1 MIIKCH
7 IKKERQRTDIV
18 KKEKENKNKTPY
30 IHGACKLQN
39 QHIKQESRMER
50 EREREYC
57 CMMRDCTRK
66 LALWHTR
73 TFKPILTHEELEPIL
88 ATKGFVVAARP
99 SPSSSSSGGG
109 LINWVEYVYAAAAA
123 TTKSEV
129 LAPPKARLPDSRIDG
144 LHIYT
149 YRAFIDAVNF
159 YLEMDDI
166 STLFHIR

>member
-1 MIIKCH
+1 
-7 IKKERQRTDIV
+7 
-18 KKEKENKNKTPY
+18 
-30 IHGACKLQN
+30 
-39 QHIKQESRMER
+39 MER
-50 EREREYC
+50 GREREYC

-99 SPSSSSSGGG
+99 SPSSSSSSGGG